1 MARPTKEEVQKRD
14 AAKKR
19 VDELFGS
26 SVKIDIKNVTKVA
39 DKINELQSE
48 GGGNQWLE
56 DQVTVLS
63 DKNKQLED
71 EVLLAKDNY
80 NKLLE
85 SKGGVGAPT
94 TATPTSDSD
103 VQKGVRKIFDDLRN
117 NYEGKNQ
124 NQTKYE
130 DAKIKILLEQF
141 LRTFPFL
148 TEGMKPIR

>member
-1 MARPTKEEVQKRD
+1 MARPTKEEVQKRE

-71 EVLLAKDNY
+71 EVVLARENY
-80 NKLLE
+80 NKLLD
-85 SKGGVGAPT
+85 SKGGEVPAT
-94 TATPTSDSD
+94 TPTNDSD
-103 VQKGVRKIFDDLRN
+103 VQRGVRKIFDDLRN

-130 DAKIKILLEQF
+130 DAKIKVLLEQF

-148 TEGMKPIR
+148 TEGMKQIR